1 MSRCDTSHSLFA
13 NSDICNSV
21 WLCTHRKR
29 RGSYFNKGRSL
40 VATVTVKRT
49 EHAAR
54 QAGRQAGRILIHP
67 TWIQVNPWL
76 NLHFHTTRIL
86 HFHRVRAPAFF
97 SFYYTPSLPRSP
109 LPICV
114 WKCVLSQDQPGFV
127 IMGTDHPGN
136 WVYRD
141 LRPRPSPDHAPC
153 RLFNARSRARKFMLN
168 H

>member
-54 QAGRQAGRILIHP
+54 QAGRQDIDSPHLNSGQPLTKLTFPHDANSSFPSRSCSRFLFFLLHP
-67 TWIQVNPWL
+67 FAPPLPPSYMRVE
-76 NLHFHTTRIL
+76 
-86 HFHRVRAPAFF
+86 VRAKPGPTRVC
-97 SFYYTPSLPRSP
+97 YYGYGS
-109 LPICV
+109 
-114 WKCVLSQDQPGFV
+114 
-127 IMGTDHPGN
+127 
-136 WVYRD
+136 
-141 LRPRPSPDHAPC
+141 
-153 RLFNARSRARKFMLN
+153 SR
-168 H
+168 